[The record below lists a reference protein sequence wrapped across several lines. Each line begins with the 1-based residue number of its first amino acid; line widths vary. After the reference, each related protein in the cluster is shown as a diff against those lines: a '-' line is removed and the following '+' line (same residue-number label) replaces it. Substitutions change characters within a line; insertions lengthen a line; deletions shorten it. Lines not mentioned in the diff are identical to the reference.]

1 MATVRQFEL
10 LEEGKEHATEPCVA
24 KLVPL
29 EIDGELFL
37 QVNGYGH
44 PNRGPDAGRT
54 QNFRLSKSAF
64 EQLLKIGRD
73 HFGAAD

>member
-1 MATVRQFEL
+1 MATVRSFEVVQQ
-10 LEEGKEHATEPCVA
+10 GYEHSTEPCVA

-29 EIDGELFL
+29 EIGGELFIQL
-37 QVNGYGH
+37 NGYGH

-64 EQLLKIGRD
+64 DQLVAVGRK
-73 HFGAAD
+73 HFGIVE